1 MKNELR
7 VLLLVAEP
15 WRSDDSGGNTVDN
28 FFKGMPNVELA
39 QVYNSDKLPVNDVCK
54 KYDLLS
60 VLDIKRVKL
69 ALTERRRKA
78 R

>member
-1 MKNELR
+1 MDALEQGQIT
-7 VLLLVAEP
+7 E
-15 WRSDDSGGNTVDN
+15 
-28 FFKGMPNVELA
+28 
-39 QVYNSDKLPVNDVCK
+39 NDVCK